1 MGKVMASRRNFFG
14 GHALFHNER
23 SMPFDDR
30 AIAVAATFSATVQ
43 TTESFAL
50 RQFPCGHF
58 YLQEHRAEFEATLN
72 EDL

>member
-1 MGKVMASRRNFFG
+1 
-14 GHALFHNER
+14 
-23 SMPFDDR
+23 MPFDDR

-58 YLQEHRAEFEATLN
+58 YLQEHRAELEATLN